1 LKQRE
6 YEAERARRQYDRVEP
21 ENRLVAAELERQWNA
36 ALSQVGVVRARLE
49 EFQRRK
55 HAPLSGAEVGRLMS
69 LGRRLE
75 TIWDAEQT
83 DVTIKKQIVRLLVEE
98 VIVQPGESRETV
110 ELWIHWKGGH
120 HTPLTV
126 PRRGPRGR
134 GHAREAKLVIGT
146 LRAVCDDAGL
156 AHALNRNG
164 VRCGAEAWTAESVR
178 RFRARHGIAPFDPA
192 QKKSQGLLTGE
203 EAALALGISTM
214 SVHRLVQ
221 RGVLA
226 AEQPAPGFP
235 MVVRQCDLSRAEVQE
250 AARRIQLSLPR
261 PLPAD
266 PNQLKLF

>member
-1 LKQRE
+1 M
-6 YEAERARRQYDRVEP
+6 A
-21 ENRLVAAELERQWNA
+21 
-36 ALSQVGVVRARLE
+36 QVGLVRARLE
-49 EFQRRK
+49 EFQKRK
-55 HAPLSGAEVGRLMS
+55 NAPLSEAEVSRLMS

-98 VIVQPGESRETV
+98 VIVQPGETRETV
-110 ELWIHWKGGH
+110 QLWIHWKGGH

-134 GHAREAKLVIGT
+134 GHATEAKLVIGA

-164 VRCGAEAWTAESVR
+164 VRCGPGSWTAESVR
-178 RFRARHGIAPFDPA
+178 RFRQGHGIAPFDAA
-192 QKKSQGLLTGE
+192 QKQSQGLLTGE

-221 RGVLA
+221 RGILA

-235 MVVRQCDLSRAEVQE
+235 VVIRQSDLSRAEVQE
-250 AARRIQLSLPR
+250 AARHIQLSLPR

-266 PNQLKLF
+266 PNQLNLF